1 MAIATANKRTM
12 ALRAGMTFL
21 AGTRP
26 PNGNLNKYDRAAL
39 LGCYI
44 PDPTRIVVLDFNLAV
59 NRNIT
64 MELIR

>member
-1 MAIATANKRTM
+1 MAINTANKRSM

-44 PDPTRIVVLDFNLAV
+44 PDPTRIVILNFDLSV
-59 NRNIT
+59 NRSIN
-64 MELIR
+64 MELVR